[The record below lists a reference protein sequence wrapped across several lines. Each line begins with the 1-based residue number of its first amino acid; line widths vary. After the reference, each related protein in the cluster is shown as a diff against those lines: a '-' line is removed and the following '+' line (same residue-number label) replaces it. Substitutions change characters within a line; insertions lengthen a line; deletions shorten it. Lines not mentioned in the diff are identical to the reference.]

1 MNGSLLVFILHI
13 QAHTTPRMHAPCA
26 RTATPAGMG
35 RKQEGRRPCV
45 FTPKSGSKVAAGI
58 WSEKNFIYLCT
69 TKTARCSVR
78 LTVRTTDSQS
88 VNKGSIPLNRVRISF
103 DYQLIIVAQ
112 GAKWGVKKRESISIP
127 FYFNVYVGCPKIRSD
142 YTAPPPPHT
151 VLPPLALKLPRRS
164 RRSPSVSACREPRS
178 AG

>member
-45 FTPKSGSKVAAGI
+45 FTPRSGSKVAAGI
-58 WSEKNFIYLCT
+58 WSEKNFVYLCT

-88 VNKGSIPLNRVRISF
+88 VNKGSIPLQSTFNIDF
-103 DYQLIIVAQ
+103 H
-112 GAKWGVKKRESISIP
+112 SITETTPATTPNKCDCGCFSLAFIQSSRLTL
-127 FYFNVYVGCPKIRSD
+127 FYRFFLQCQTCK
-142 YTAPPPPHT
+142 A
-151 VLPPLALKLPRRS
+151 
-164 RRSPSVSACREPRS
+164 
-178 AG
+178 